1 MDAGRPIEQVKA
13 AAAQKD
19 KGTGAA
25 KDKLCWSLALSQSQ
39 MRCRGAA
46 AMSECTRGLKHVLL
60 LALRWTTKAVVALPL
75 ERVPDHVLGVDLC
88 LREHHVLVVELGAG
102 SPSVVCVVLLR
113 EHRVVRQPS

>member
-75 ERVPDHVLGVDLC
+75 ERVPDHVLGVHLC
-88 LREHHVLVVELGAG
+88 RGKHHVLVVELRAVA
-102 SPSVVCVVLLR
+102 SSVSVVCDALLR
-113 EHRVVRQPS
+113 EHRVVW